1 MALQTYSVREICQV
15 YHTKIQEFKGQR
27 LPHEDAKNQGWT
39 LILQTYSVLEVCTGY
54 HRQIQT
60 FKGGHW
66 RYKLT
71 VSLQFTKSTVKKQKN
86 KGGGRWRYKL
96 TVSSKFAKSTM

>member
-1 MALQTYSVREICQV
+1 MQYED
-15 YHTKIQEFKGQR
+15 TKI
-27 LPHEDAKNQGWT
+27 QGWT
-39 LILQTYSVLEVCTGY
+39 LALQIYSVTGNWQSLPYKNTKIESWRLALQTYSVLEVGKLKCTIRRY
-54 HRQIQT
+54 IN
-60 FKGGHW
+60 W